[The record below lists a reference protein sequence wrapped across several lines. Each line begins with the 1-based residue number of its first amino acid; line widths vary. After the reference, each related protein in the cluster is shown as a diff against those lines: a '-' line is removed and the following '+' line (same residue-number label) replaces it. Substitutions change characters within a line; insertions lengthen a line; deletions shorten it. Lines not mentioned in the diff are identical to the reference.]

1 MKKKSRF
8 LTGLLSAVMALSLCA
23 LPAMA
28 ADEGSGTTT
37 TNTANPVWTETEGSI
52 TIHKYEWNETS
63 RGPATGELGDAASL
77 PSKTTDDKTE
87 TPTPLAGATFTVYK
101 VKDADELKN
110 YYDGKVVEGWPASW
124 AEYAEKDSATGSY
137 KLRSGVSLTPFG
149 SKTTDTNGVAQ
160 FGKVQGENEK
170 TEVLPLGLY
179 LVLETK
185 TPDSVKTACE
195 PFFVSVPMT
204 KVSGDTNGGLTDW
217 LYDVYV
223 FPKNSTAYGQAV
235 LQKVGKQSG
244 TDQEVTAMQGYKF
257 KLYKKNDVGTWTWIE
272 KKPANG
278 VDNAG
283 ELLDADN
290 KTGVLTT
297 GADGKISVSGLTKG
311 VYAFVETEVNAND
324 GYILDSGIAYV
335 FKIDGNGDMVAATND
350 DVKDV
355 KYPEENVTSF
365 DTNVFS
371 EAQVKVK
378 NYKPDFKKEI
388 KGHKDADYGIGD
400 DVPYTLTVNV
410 PENVAKLK
418 TFTVSD
424 EMNSDQLV
432 VNDNSIDVKGVKAG
446 ETEEMTLE
454 EGEGKEY
461 TLTPMSATG
470 KSGFTIAF
478 DTKKI
483 AAYAGGT
490 ITITYTAKLQAKAS
504 VGEVGNVNS
513 ADLKY
518 SKKTDIKT
526 TEDDHPYDIH
536 DEAVVYTFK
545 TGILKKG
552 GSANGE
558 ALKDVEFTLYK
569 KVDAKKDTVS
579 KDGTTVTFMGTTKP
593 ILTPAEAKAKKL
605 NATDGGTEPQWFA
618 AMNLKTGDDGKDV
631 ANGLPTGEYK
641 LVETKTHEGYNLLT
655 EPVDANLTL
664 DCTTTWSKKDTFDNT
679 GKLIKNEYSKTEVK
693 NSDKTPYKYA
703 EIVIINRKGFNL
715 PRTGGFGTL
724 LFSGIGA
731 LLVVGGV
738 GVLMSTKKKKGNG

>member
-23 LPAMA
+23 MPAMA
-28 ADEGSGTTT
+28 AEDSGTTT
-37 TNTANPVWTETEGSI
+37 TPTANPVWTETEGSI
-52 TIHKYEWNETS
+52 TIHKYEWNEIS
-63 RGPATGELGDAASL
+63 RGPATGEIGDADSL
-77 PSKTTDDKTE
+77 PSKDADGKTE
-87 TPTPLAGATFTVYK
+87 KPTPLAGATFTVYK

-124 AEYAEKDSATGSY
+124 ADYAEKDAATGSY

-149 SKTTDTNGVAQ
+149 SETTDTNGVAQ
-160 FGKVQGENEK
+160 FGKVQGKNGE

-217 LYDVYV
+217 LYDVHV

-235 LQKVGKQSG
+235 LQKIGKQSG
-244 TDQEVTAMQGYKF
+244 TEPEVLTMHGYKF
-257 KLYKKNDVGTWTWIE
+257 KLYKKNDDGTWTWIE

-283 ELLDADN
+283 DWLDAA
-290 KTGVLTT
+290 KETGVLTT
-297 GADGKISVSGLTKG
+297 NEEGKISVSGLTKG

-335 FKIDGNGDMVAATND
+335 FKIDGNGDMVAVAEG
-350 DVKDV
+350 DVEDG
-355 KYPEENVTSF
+355 KYPENATSF
-365 DTNVFS
+365 DTTAFS
-371 EAQVKVK
+371 GAQVKVK

-388 KGHKDADYGIGD
+388 TGKKDADYGIGD
-400 DVPYTLTVNV
+400 DIPYTLTVNV

-432 VNDNSIDVKGVKAG
+432 VNDDILVKGKAG
-446 ETEEMTLE
+446 ETAETTFTADT
-454 EGEGKEY
+454 EY
-461 TLTPMSATG
+461 TLTKTNADG
-470 KSGFTIAF
+470 KSGFTIEF
-478 DTKKI
+478 NTKNI

-490 ITITYTAKLQAKAS
+490 ITITYTAKLQKGAS
-504 VGEVGNVNS
+504 VGAVGNVNS

-526 TEDDHPYDIH
+526 GEADPPYDIH

-552 GSANGE
+552 DSKEGNQLDG
-558 ALKDVEFTLYK
+558 VEFTLYK
-569 KVDAKKDTVS
+569 KFDATKDKMN
-579 KDGTTVTFMGTTKP
+579 KDGTVKFMGDDKT
-593 ILTPAEAKAKKL
+593 ILTPADAAAKKL
-605 NATDGGTEPQWFA
+605 NATVSDGPKWFA
-618 AMNLKTGDDGKDV
+618 VKTLKTDGNGEAV

-664 DCTTTWSKKDTFDNT
+664 DCTTKWNDTKTFDAD
-679 GKLIKNEYSKTEVK
+679 GKLIKNKYSKTEVK
-693 NSDKTPYKYA
+693 NSDGTPYNYA
-703 EIVIINRKGFNL
+703 EILIINRKGFNL
-715 PRTGGFGTL
+715 PTTGGFGTL
-724 LFSGIGA
+724 LFSAIGA

-738 GVLMSTKKKKGNG
+738 GVLMSTKKKKKGNA

>member
-1 MKKKSRF
+1 MKKAKRF
-8 LTGLLSAVMALSLCA
+8 LTGLLSAALALSLCA
-23 LPAMA
+23 MPAM

-37 TNTANPVWTETEGSI
+37 EPTANPVWTQDTGSI
-52 TIHKYEWNETS
+52 TIHKYEWNGDAGKT
-63 RGPATGELGDAASL
+63 GTGEPGDSL
-77 PSKTTDDKTE
+77 PTNEKGE
-87 TPTPLAGATFTVYK
+87 TPTPLAGATFTVYQ
-101 VKDADELKN
+101 VKNAEDLKK
-110 YYDGKVVEGWPASW
+110 YYDGKDVAWPTSW
-124 AEYAEKDSATGSY
+124 EDYAEPDTTTGGY
-137 KLRSGVSLTPFG
+137 KLKSEKVEAVTEIG
-149 SKTTDTNGVAQ
+149 SKTTDASGVVK
-160 FGKVQGENEK
+160 FEK
-170 TEVLPLGLY
+170 LSLGLY

-185 TPDSVKTACE
+185 TPDSVRTACV

-204 KVSGDTNGGLTDW
+204 KVSTDTNGALTDW
-217 LYDVYV
+217 LYDVHV
-223 FPKNSTAYGQAV
+223 FPKNSTAYGKAD

-244 TDQEVTAMQGYKF
+244 TDTEVTAMRGYEF
-257 KLYKKNDVGTWTWIE
+257 KLYKKNDDGTWTWIQ

-283 ELLDADN
+283 EWLDAAN
-290 KTGVLTT
+290 ETGVLTT
-297 GADGKISVSGLTKG
+297 GAEGKISVSGLTKG
-311 VYAFVETEVNAND
+311 VYAFVETGVNAED

-335 FKIDGNGDMVAATND
+335 FKINDNGDMVAATEA
-350 DVKDV
+350 DVEGAK
-355 KYPEENVTSF
+355 KPEENVKSF
-365 DTNVFS
+365 DTTAFN
-371 EAQVKVK
+371 ETEVKVK

-388 KGHKDADYGIGD
+388 TGKKDADYGIGD

-432 VNDNSIDVKGVKAG
+432 VNNDIVVKGVKVG
-446 ETEEMTLE
+446 EAVEKKFE
-454 EGEGKEY
+454 EGTEY
-461 TLTPMSATG
+461 TLTPTTDTG

-483 AAYAGGT
+483 AEYAGGT
-490 ITITYTAKLQAKAS
+490 ITITYTAKLQDKAS

-526 TEDDHPYDIH
+526 TEEDPPYDIH

-552 GSANGE
+552 DSADGE
-558 ALKDVEFTLYK
+558 PLENVEFTLYK
-569 KVDAKKDTVS
+569 KVDPKKD
-579 KDGTTVTFMGTTKP
+579 KINEAGTAVTFMGADKT

-605 NATDGGTEPQWFA
+605 NVTDGENEPKWFA
-618 AMNLKTGDDGKDV
+618 VMPLKTGKDGKAV
-631 ANGLPTGEYK
+631 ANGLPNGEYK

-664 DCTTTWSKKDTFDNT
+664 DYTTKWDDTKTFDET
-679 GKLIKNEYSKTEVK
+679 GKLIKHDYNTTKVMNGDTE
-693 NSDKTPYKYA
+693 YKYA

-715 PRTGGFGTL
+715 PTTGGFGTL
-724 LFSGIGA
+724 LFSGIGV
-731 LLVVGGV
+731 LLVVAGV
-738 GVLMSTKKKKGNG
+738 GVLLSLKKKNRA

>member
-1 MKKKSRF
+1 MKKAKRF
-8 LTGLLSAVMALSLCA
+8 LTGLLSAALALSLCA
-23 LPAMA
+23 MPAMA
-28 ADEGSGTTT
+28 DDGSGTTPAP
-37 TNTANPVWTETEGSI
+37 TANPVWTQDTGSI
-52 TIHKYEWNETS
+52 TIHKYEWNGEN
-63 RGPATGELGDAASL
+63 GGAGTGEAGDSL
-77 PSKTTDDKTE
+77 PSKPVEGGEDE
-87 TPTPLAGATFTVYK
+87 TPTPLAGATFTVYQ
-101 VKDADELKN
+101 VKSADELKD
-110 YYDGKVVEGWPASW
+110 YYNGKNVTWPTSW
-124 AEYAEKDSATGSY
+124 EEYAEKNTTTGGY
-137 KLRSGVSLTPFG
+137 KLKSGVTATVTEVG
-149 SKTTDTNGVAQ
+149 SKTTDTSGVVK
-160 FGKVQGENEK
+160 FEE
-170 TEVLPLGLY
+170 LPLGLY

-204 KVSGDTNGGLTDW
+204 KVSTDANGGLTDW
-217 LYDVYV
+217 LYDVHV

-244 TDQEVTAMQGYKF
+244 TDTEVTTMQSYKF
-257 KLYKKNDVGTWTWIE
+257 KLYKKNEDGTWTWIE

-283 ELLDADN
+283 EWLDAAN
-290 KTGVLTT
+290 NTGVLTT

-335 FKIDGNGDMVAATND
+335 FKINDNGEMAKATEA
-350 DVKDV
+350 DVV
-355 KYPEENVTSF
+355 NGKYPENATSF
-365 DTNVFS
+365 DTNAFS
-371 EAQVKVK
+371 GAQVKVK

-388 KGHKDADYGIGD
+388 TGKKDADYGIGD

-432 VNDNSIDVKGVKAG
+432 VNNDIVVKGVKVG
-446 ETEEMTLE
+446 EAVEKKFE
-454 EGEGKEY
+454 EGTEY
-461 TLTPMSATG
+461 TLTPTTDTG

-483 AAYAGGT
+483 AEYAGGT
-490 ITITYTAKLQAKAS
+490 ITITYTAKLQDKAS

-526 TEDDHPYDIH
+526 TEEDPPYDIH

-552 GSANGE
+552 DSADGE
-558 ALKDVEFTLYK
+558 PLENVEFTLYK
-569 KVDAKKDTVS
+569 KVDPQKD
-579 KDGTTVTFMGTTKP
+579 KINEAGTAVTFMGADKT

-605 NATDGGTEPQWFA
+605 NVTDGENEPKWFA
-618 AMNLKTGDDGKDV
+618 VMPLKTGKDGKAV
-631 ANGLPTGEYK
+631 ANGLPNGEYK

-664 DCTTTWSKKDTFDNT
+664 DYTTKWDDTKTFDET
-679 GKLIKNEYSKTEVK
+679 GKLIKHDYKTTKVMNGDTE
-693 NSDKTPYKYA
+693 YKYA

-715 PRTGGFGTL
+715 PTTGGFGTL
-724 LFSGIGA
+724 LFSGIGV
-731 LLVVGGV
+731 LLVVAGV
-738 GVLMSTKKKKGNG
+738 GVLLSLKKKNRA

>member
-1 MKKKSRF
+1 MKKAKRF
-8 LTGLLSAVMALSLCA
+8 LTGLLSAALALSLCA
-23 LPAMA
+23 MPAMA
-28 ADEGSGTTT
+28 EDAAGATPGTTP
-37 TNTANPVWTETEGSI
+37 NPVWTQDTGSI
-52 TIHKYEWNETS
+52 TIHKYEWNDDT
-63 RGPATGELGDAASL
+63 RGPATGEAEDAGSL
-77 PSKTTDDKTE
+77 PSNDKGE
-87 TPTPLAGATFTVYK
+87 TPTPLAGATFTVYQ
-101 VKDADELKN
+101 VKSADELKD
-110 YYDGKVVEGWPASW
+110 YYDGKVVTWPTSW
-124 AEYAEKDSATGSY
+124 TEYAEKDTATGGY
-137 KLRSGVSLTPFG
+137 KLKSDVTATLTKVG
-149 SKTTDTNGVAQ
+149 SETTDTSGVVK
-160 FGKVQGENEK
+160 FEE
-170 TEVLPLGLY
+170 LPLGLY
-179 LVLETK
+179 LVLETE
-185 TPDSVKTACE
+185 TPDSVRTACE

-204 KVSGDTNGGLTDW
+204 KVSDDANGGLTDW
-217 LYDVYV
+217 LYDVHV

-244 TDQEVTAMQGYKF
+244 TNPEVLTMQGYKF
-257 KLYKKNDVGTWTWIE
+257 KLYKKNDDGTWTWIQ

-283 ELLDADN
+283 EWLDADN

-297 GADGKISVSGLTKG
+297 GAEGKISVSGLTKG

-335 FKIDGNGDMVAATND
+335 FKISDNGDMVAATEA
-350 DVKDV
+350 DVV
-355 KYPEENVTSF
+355 NEIYPENATSF
-365 DTNVFS
+365 DFTAFNAT
-371 EAQVKVK
+371 EVKVK

-388 KGHKDADYGIGD
+388 TGKKDADYGIGD

-432 VNDNSIDVKGVKAG
+432 VNDDILVKGKAG
-446 ETEEMTLE
+446 DAAETTFTA
-454 EGEGKEY
+454 GTEY
-461 TLTPMSATG
+461 TLTKTNADG

-478 DTKKI
+478 NTKEI

-490 ITITYTAKLQAKAS
+490 ITITYTAKLQDGAS
-504 VGEVGNVNS
+504 VGAVGNVNS

-526 TEDDHPYDIH
+526 TEEDPPYDIH

-552 GSANGE
+552 DSADGE
-558 ALKDVEFTLYK
+558 PLENVEFTLYK
-569 KVDAKKDTVS
+569 KVDPKKD
-579 KDGTTVTFMGTTKP
+579 KINEAGTAVTFMGADKT

-605 NATDGGTEPQWFA
+605 NVTDGENEPKWFA
-618 AMNLKTGDDGKDV
+618 VMPLKTGKDGKAV
-631 ANGLPTGEYK
+631 ANGLPNGEYK

-664 DCTTTWSKKDTFDNT
+664 DYTTKWDDTKTFDET
-679 GKLIKNEYSKTEVK
+679 GKLIKHDYNTTKVMNGDTE
-693 NSDKTPYKYA
+693 YKYA

-715 PRTGGFGTL
+715 PTTGGFGTL
-724 LFSGIGA
+724 LFSGIGV
-731 LLVVGGV
+731 LLVVAGV
-738 GVLMSTKKKKGNG
+738 GVLLSLKKKNRA